1 MLPSVTGITRA
12 IEYIGAIRSVVDGLD
27 SGVAPSMVG
36 Y

>member
-1 MLPSVTGITRA
+1 MLTLCYGITRA
-12 IEYIGAIRSVVDGLD
+12 IEYIGAIRGVVDGLD